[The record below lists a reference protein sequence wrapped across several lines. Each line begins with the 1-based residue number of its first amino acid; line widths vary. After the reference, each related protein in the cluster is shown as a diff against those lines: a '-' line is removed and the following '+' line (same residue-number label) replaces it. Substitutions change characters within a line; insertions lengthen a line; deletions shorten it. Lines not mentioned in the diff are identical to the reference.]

1 MMLSDISYVNL
12 VSLAVPSV
20 FPIPFQYR
28 LLSSTS
34 ASRREHEAKV
44 LGELEDTFVAEDDIS
59 DLTVDE
65 MAHRLQHESPIPD
78 GFIISDVRQTRLIFI
93 TKTAD
98 NVPSIKACISLR
110 FDHSVVVSMDRK
122 VVLVSL

>member
-1 MMLSDISYVNL
+1 MLYLLFSGNISSTGSTPRTTL
-12 VSLAVPSV
+12 KA
-20 FPIPFQYR
+20 
-28 LLSSTS
+28 TS

-65 MAHRLQHESPIPD
+65 LARRLHHESPLSD
-78 GFIISDVRQTRLIFI
+78 GFIISVVRQNLLIFI

-98 NVPSIKACISLR
+98 DVPSIKACISHR
-110 FDHSVVVSMDRK
+110 SDHSVVVGK
-122 VVLVSL
+122 VIW